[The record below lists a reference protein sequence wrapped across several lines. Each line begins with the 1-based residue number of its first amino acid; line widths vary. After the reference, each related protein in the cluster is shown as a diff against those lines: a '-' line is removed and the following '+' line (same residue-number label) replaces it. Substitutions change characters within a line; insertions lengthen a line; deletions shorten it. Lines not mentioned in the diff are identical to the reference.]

1 MTNPV
6 KDANVNVIY
15 MDAYLVVAPENEKMM
30 ATIEAAGRVCYKSE
44 DRVVSD
50 GSSAA
55 TFIRGII
62 QRGHESVLEH
72 GSVTAKVIADRGVT
86 HEVVRHR
93 IAAYSQEST
102 RYCNYGNDKFGN
114 CITVAQPTF
123 WNWKNE
129 KHHDMLTEW
138 VKAMEDANAHY
149 LKLLALGATPQEA
162 RSVLPQSTK
171 AELFMTMNIRE
182 WRHFFKLRCSAA
194 AHPDIRH
201 VAFKLLDQMYRR
213 YPVLF
218 EDLYKEFYA
227 PEPTTGSC

>member
-6 KDANVNVIY
+6 KDANVNVVY
-15 MDAYLVVAPENEKMM
+15 MDAYLVAAPETEKMM
-30 ATIEAAGRVCYKSE
+30 DTIEAAGRVCYKSE
-44 DRVVSD
+44 DKVVSD

-55 TFIRGII
+55 AFIRGII
-62 QRGHESVLEH
+62 ERGHESVLEH
-72 GSVTAKVIADRGVT
+72 GSVTAKIIVDRGVT

-129 KHHDMLTEW
+129 KHRDMLTEW

-149 LKLLALGATPQEA
+149 LKLLAMGAKPQEA

-194 AHPDIRH
+194 AHPDIRY
-201 VAFKLLDQMYRR
+201 VAFKLLDQMYHR

-227 PEPTTGSC
+227 PEPESSAG

>member
-1 MTNPV
+1 MINPA
-6 KDANVNVIY
+6 KDAKVNVVY
-15 MDAYLVVAPENEKMM
+15 MDAYLVAAPTNEWMM

-44 DRVVSD
+44 DKVVSD
-50 GSSAA
+50 GSSAER
-55 TFIRGII
+55 FVRSII

-72 GSVTAKVIADRGVT
+72 GSVTAKFIVDRGVT
-86 HEVVRHR
+86 HEIVRHR

-102 RYCNYGNDKFGN
+102 RYCNYGNEKFGN

-129 KHHDMLTEW
+129 KHNKLLAEW
-138 VKAMEDANAHY
+138 AAAMEDANKHY
-149 LKLLALGATPQEA
+149 LRLLELGAKPQEA

-171 AELFMTMNIRE
+171 AELFATMNIRE
-182 WRHFFKLRCSAA
+182 WRHFFRMRCSEA

-201 VAFKLLDQMYRR
+201 VAMKLLKQMYDR

-218 EDLYKEFYA
+218 EDLYHEFYA
-227 PEPTTGSC
+227 PEPMAGNA